1 MKLVLAPHVV
11 SEDHLKEI
19 EGKLRR
25 PFARY
30 SRVTE
35 ESAARADCLI
45 IDGYGLL
52 SSIYRYGEMAYVAAV
67 SAWASI
73 TCPRQRYMAC
83 PCLSARTTASSVR
96 RRICCARAV
105 VWR

>member
-25 PFARY
+25 PFVRY

-52 SSIYRYGEMAYVAAV
+52 SSIYRYGEMAYVGGGI
-67 SAWASI
+67 WC
-73 TCPRQRYMAC
+73 T
-83 PCLSARTTASSVR
+83 
-96 RRICCARAV
+96 RAY
-105 VWR
+105 RSEQP